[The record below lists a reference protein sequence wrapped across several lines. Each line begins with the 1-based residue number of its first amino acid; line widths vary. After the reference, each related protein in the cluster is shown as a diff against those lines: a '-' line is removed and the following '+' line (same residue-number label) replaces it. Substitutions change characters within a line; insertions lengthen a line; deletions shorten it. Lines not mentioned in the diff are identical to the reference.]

1 MHPLLP
7 GTGPLVTT
15 EAMTEADQRHA
26 IPRPRGQH
34 PPEAPMPTKRIPTR
48 SPLSGRPGRKSSSTS
63 IPGRE
68 VEPLGRQFQTS
79 RRSSIAPQ
87 WTRTWQ
93 LCHSSRISP
102 PGHVRHHLQD
112 LLLHIILWK
121 EAMMFTCQRT
131 SHAAEKELAQ
141 EPNQQPSTWRKCH
154 NIFTLVTRRLW
165 TKESLCQDFQNFGCL
180 RGMPLLE

>member
-7 GTGPLVTT
+7 GTGPPVTT

-34 PPEAPMPTKRIPTR
+34 PPEAPMPTKRTPTR

-79 RRSSIAPQ
+79 RRSSIAQQ
-87 WTRTWQ
+87 WTRTWR
-93 LCHSSRISP
+93 LCHSSLMSP
-102 PGHVRHHLQD
+102 PGHVRHHLQN
-112 LLLHIILWK
+112 LLLHITSL
-121 EAMMFTCQRT
+121 EEPMRSTCQKR
-131 SHAAEKELAQ
+131 SHANEGELVQ
-141 EPNQQPSTWRKCH
+141 ETIEQPSTWRKCRS
-154 NIFTLVTRRLW
+154 IFTLKTRRLW
-165 TKESLCQDFQNFGCL
+165 TKESLCQDFQNSSCL
-180 RGMPLLE
+180 RGMPHLE